1 MEQTYNHT
9 MTYMGPNIEIVILE
23 EKLRALNALV
33 RYEVQPEKRDGYKRD
48 LALVA
53 SELNDVRRTPK
64 PLAFRAS
71 A

>member
-1 MEQTYNHT
+1 
-9 MTYMGPNIEIVILE
+9 MTSMGPNIEIVILE

-33 RYEVQPEKRDGYKRD
+33 RYEGRPEKLEGYKRD
-48 LALVA
+48 LALA
-53 SELNDVRRTPK
+53 ANELNEARRAAK

>member
-1 MEQTYNHT
+1 MIS
-9 MTYMGPNIEIVILE
+9 MGPNIQIVILE

-33 RYEVQPEKRDGYKRD
+33 MYEGQPEKLDGYKRD

-53 SELNDVRRTPK
+53 SELNDARRSAK
-64 PLAFRAS
+64 PLASRAS